1 MGVACEYKAKY
12 TRGQAPA
19 IESAL
24 GNNGTEPSKLS
35 ELNNNTSRLSSR
47 RRSSARSSSEQVSD
61 EQEPDD
67 EITIREQ
74 YEEVSRIQILLQES
88 VDSKYLEFSSGLQ
101 YVDTSE
107 LVCLDH
113 FL

>member
-1 MGVACEYKAKY
+1 MRCTGKQPCNNCTKMSVACEYKAKY

-24 GNNGTEPSKLS
+24 ENNGTEPSKLS
-35 ELNNNTSRLSSR
+35 ELNNNASRLSSK

-74 YEEVSRIQILLQES
+74 YEKVSLA
-88 VDSKYLEFSSGLQ
+88 
-101 YVDTSE
+101 
-107 LVCLDH
+107 
-113 FL
+113 